1 MEKQAKLCGRV
12 RGRATAR
19 AVASLALAL
28 MVITSAGAQDGL
40 SWRSYAEI
48 GGGISI
54 SGDELRPLAT
64 LESGI
69 FLGAVELGTYIHV
82 LPLEFGSPDLIQAA
96 AVAYG
101 GSVGY
106 SLDTGT
112 NTVKPFDRLGL
123 GGVYTA
129 EADDEGGFSGLGAE
143 RKFAC
148 VLSLGVELPLS
159 ERWSARL
166 WGAYRLSD
174 NALDFNGK
182 PLSGFDLGASIR
194 AHWSTTIR

>member
-1 MEKQAKLCGRV
+1 MEKHAKRTGRV
-12 RGRATAR
+12 RGNSKAR
-19 AVASLALAL
+19 AAALFALTLMALAS
-28 MVITSAGAQDGL
+28 VGAQDGL
-40 SWRSYAEI
+40 SWRSYAEL
-48 GGGISI
+48 GGGINV
-54 SGDELRPLAT
+54 SGGELRPLAT
-64 LESGI
+64 IETGI
-69 FLGAVELGTYIHV
+69 FLGSVELGSYVHV

-106 SLDTGT
+106 CLDTGT
-112 NTVKPFDRLGL
+112 NAVKPFGRIGL

-148 VLSLGVELPLS
+148 VLSLGVELPLG

-194 AHWSTTIR
+194 ANWTTTIR

>member
-1 MEKQAKLCGRV
+1 MEKHAQRTGRV
-12 RGRATAR
+12 RGISKAR
-19 AVASLALAL
+19 AIALFAL
-28 MVITSAGAQDGL
+28 TLGTITSVGAQDGV
-40 SWRSYAEI
+40 SWRSYAEL
-48 GGGISI
+48 GGINV
-54 SGDELRPLAT
+54 SGEELRPLLA
-64 LESGI
+64 LETGM
-69 FLGAVELGTYIHV
+69 FLGAVELGSYVHV

-112 NTVKPFDRLGL
+112 NAVKPFGRLGL

-129 EADDEGGFSGLGAE
+129 DADDEGGFSGLGAE

-166 WGAYRLSD
+166 WGAYRLTD

-194 AHWSTTIR
+194 ATWNTTIR